1 MGLDFIRRTKT
12 AFRKAWRN
20 GWEELSTPNLLN
32 RDAIPIRRSVQATV
46 VDPTVFEGEE
56 LLASRDG
63 ERLVLMRA
71 LTRVGCV
78 DKPPPDIL
86 ASLSESSG
94 VLKAT
99 VDRLN
104 SLSSTMEVRL

>member
-1 MGLDFIRRTKT
+1 MGLDFIRRTKP
-12 AFRKAWRN
+12 AFRKAWRK

-32 RDAIPIRRSVQATV
+32 RDTVPILRTIQATV
-46 VDPTVFEGEE
+46 IDPTVSEGEE

-63 ERLVLMRA
+63 ERLILMRA

-78 DKPPPDIL
+78 DHPPPDVL
-86 ASLSESSG
+86 ATLSENCG